1 MDSNLNSV
9 IYIIAGFFVVFLI
22 LAKPYFGLIITIASQ
37 PIIDLLPRIP
47 VLSSVMPLI
56 GALTVASFLLNY
68 KNLNL
73 RSAFHISFSHIFSL
87 LFILWI
93 FITNPTAAWLG
104 VDRNWLLTYVQ
115 LWVLFWLSG
124 VLFDKPGKFHT
135 MMWVFSSL
143 TLVTA
148 LSAMSRQGFFGE
160 IDPLVR
166 AAGFTDGANTAARY
180 FVISFVF
187 FSYLRPVTGN
197 LLLNALAALG
207 MIITFLGVFYTA
219 SRTGMILLLLAITLL
234 MLLQSNFKYRMQV
247 SVLAMVGFL
256 ILLIFSS
263 SIFTFMSG
271 IAPSIT
277 EGSDTMGLRYALW
290 EAGWEMWKD
299 NPISGVGI
307 GMFPSTLKY
316 YPNPEYSFLF
326 YKGLVAHN
334 IYVSMLA
341 ETGIFGFFLFMLFLL
356 SNLVNFVRSIDRL
369 DASFRPIAY
378 AFFIVVIVMLAG
390 GMTKT
395 DQVDKVLWLS
405 MGTSVFFSNQIKTS
419 ISKTKKKPEDSAE
432 TVEQSLAQIKPYG
445 R

>member
-1 MDSNLNSV
+1 MESGLNSV
-9 IYIIAGFFVVFLI
+9 IYVIAGFVVVFLI
-22 LAKPYFGLIITIASQ
+22 LAKPYFGLILTVASQ
-37 PIIDLLPRIP
+37 PVIDLLPKIQL
-47 VLSSVMPLI
+47 LSSVVPLI
-56 GALTVASFLLNY
+56 GALTVAAFLLNI

-73 RSAFHISFSHIFSL
+73 KNAFHISFSHIFSL
-87 LFILWI
+87 FFILWI
-93 FITNPTAAWLG
+93 FITNPTAAWSG
-104 VDRNWLLTYVQ
+104 VDRNWLLTYIQ

-124 VLFDKPGKFHT
+124 TLFDTPGKFRT
-135 MMWVFSSL
+135 MMWIFSSF

-166 AAGFTDGANTAARY
+166 AAGFTEGANTAARY

-187 FSYLRPVTGN
+187 FSYLRTVTGN
-197 LLLNALAALG
+197 FLLNMLAIFG

-234 MLLQSNFKYRMQV
+234 LLLQSNFKYRIQV
-247 SVLAMVGFL
+247 SAIALVGFL

-307 GMFPSTLKY
+307 GMFPSMLKN
-316 YPNPEYSFLF
+316 YPNAEYSFLF

-341 ETGIFGFFLFMLFLL
+341 ETGIFGFFLFMLFLIT
-356 SNLVNFVRSIDRL
+356 NLMNFARSIDRL
-369 DASFRPIAY
+369 DASYRPIAY
-378 AFFIVVIVMLAG
+378 AFFIVVLVLLAG
-390 GMTKT
+390 GLTKT

-405 MGTSVFFSNQIKTS
+405 MGTSVFFINQIRTS
-419 ISKTKKKPEDSAE
+419 LSTTSRTTQNYGE
-432 TVEQSLAQIKPYG
+432 TVKKASAQIKPYG